1 MGPAQGMQIPI
12 WALVMPI
19 LSVVFWLLLIVSII
33 ILVVNSQKSSRSLR
47 NIEALLKEL
56 KKDKDNHHN

>member
-33 ILVVNSQKSSRSLR
+33 IVVVNSQKTSRSLR

>member
-1 MGPAQGMQIPI
+1 MGSAQGMQIPI

-19 LSVVFWLLLIVSII
+19 LSVVFSLLFIVSII
-33 ILVVNSQKSSRSLR
+33 ILVVNSQKSTRSLQ